1 MNFKWTLAY
10 LFLFLFSQVSFSE
23 MDRTKYIG
31 IDEIKS
37 GDKAYC
43 LTVYQGTNI
52 EKFEMEVIS
61 IVKNAK
67 PDIFSSGGK
76 NTILVMGLDE
86 RFKHTGPVAG
96 CSGSPVYI
104 DGRLAGALA
113 VGFSYSKDPLYGV
126 TPIEEMLTTSD
137 IKQILPSGGSNGSI
151 GLNLDYSKPFSID
164 NVVDAYRRS
173 FSLGGQQE
181 SLMPLITSLGA
192 NEEKF
197 LYDFL
202 GQNKFKVFS
211 SSPSGAIPDLDV
223 KLEQGSTVCIPFVSG
238 DISINAL
245 GTVTEVDGNK
255 VYAFGHPF
263 IGQGAIDLP
272 MSNGY
277 VHTFVSTITTSFKLG
292 QAGKITGAFR
302 NDESTAIFGIIGE
315 QAPLIRLGITI
326 NAYNDIPRKYNCM
339 LAVHP
344 KLTPMLANVA
354 MLGAA
359 EMKSGLPDE
368 HLIKYKC
375 SIDIDGYESI
385 EYENFL
391 CNQGFTPI
399 AYEWLGILAAI
410 MDNPYKKVKINSID
424 FQIDTEKRH
433 SISTIN
439 KIAVSDTKLKP
450 GQEIKVSIITEKYL
464 GGKSSNEITLKVP
477 DDIKDGKYKLT
488 VCGQD
493 YYRKFMIKS
502 MPQRFVADSIESLI
516 DVIKKSVS
524 TPRKNMYVI
533 LELGSDGFSLE
544 RAELPAFPPSKMLV
558 LDSPKRSIQPTPY
571 GRWIE
576 QNIATNDIIM
586 NEISIDINVEK

>member
-1 MNFKWTLAY
+1 MKFKWIWVC
-10 LFLFLFSQVSFSE
+10 LFLFLFSQASFSE

-31 IDEIKS
+31 IDEIKP

-52 EKFEMEVIS
+52 EKFEMEVVS
-61 IVKNAK
+61 VVKNAK
-67 PDIFSSGGK
+67 PGNFSAGGK
-76 NTILVMGLDE
+76 DTILVMGLDE

-96 CSGSPVYI
+96 CSGSPVYV

-113 VGFSYSKDPLYGV
+113 VGFSFSKDPLYGV
-126 TPIEEMLTTSD
+126 TPIEEMLAASE
-137 IKQILPSGGSNGSI
+137 IKQALPSGGSG
-151 GLNLDYSKPFSID
+151 GLNIDYSKPFSID

-181 SLMPLITSLGA
+181 SLMPLITSLNT

-197 LYDFL
+197 LCDFL
-202 GQNKFKVFS
+202 GQNRFKVFS
-211 SSPSGAIPDLDV
+211 AGPSGAIRDIDV
-223 KLEQGSTVCIPFVSG
+223 KLEQGSTVCVPLVSG
-238 DISINAL
+238 DISLSAL
-245 GTVTEVDGNK
+245 GTVTEVDGDK

-263 IGQGAIDLP
+263 LGQGAINLP
-272 MSNGY
+272 MANGY
-277 VHTFVSTITTSFKLG
+277 IHTVVSTITTSFKFG
-292 QAGKITGAFR
+292 QVGKIIGAFR

-339 LAVHP
+339 IAVHP
-344 KLTPMLANVA
+344 KLTPMLANTA

-368 HLIKYKC
+368 HLVKYKC
-375 SIDIDGYESI
+375 SINIDGYENI

-391 CNQGFTPI
+391 PNQGFNPI
-399 AYEWLGILAAI
+399 ANEWLGILAVL
-410 MDNPYKKVKINSID
+410 MDNPYQKVKINSID
-424 FQIDTEKRH
+424 FQIDTEKRQ
-433 SISTIN
+433 STSMIN

-450 GQEIKVSIITEKYL
+450 GQQLKVNIITEKYL
-464 GGKSSNEITLKVP
+464 GGKSSDEITLQLP
-477 DDIKDGKYKLT
+477 DDIKEGKYKLT
-488 VCGQD
+488 VCGQG
-493 YYRKFMIKS
+493 YYQKFLMKS

-516 DVIKKSVS
+516 EVIKRSVS
-524 TPRKNMYVI
+524 MPRKNMYVI
-533 LELGSDGFSLE
+533 LELGTDGFSLE
-544 RAELPAFPPSKMLV
+544 KAELPGLPSSKMLV
-558 LDSPKRSIQPTPY
+558 LDNPKRSIQATPY

-576 QNIATNDIIM
+576 QSIATDEIIM